1 MLDRILHVPTSY
13 FDTVPLGRIV
23 NRFSSDQNT
32 IDVMLP
38 RTLGTKYV
46 QIYINFLQE
55 WRWIQFWLQLQLS
68 LLLPLLRPSS

>member
-1 MLDRILHVPTSY
+1 MPTSY

-38 RTLGTKYV
+38 RTLGMAMDTILV
-46 QIYINFLQE
+46 SVSVIFVIASATPVFLIALISLRLNFYIFL
-55 WRWIQFWLQLQLS
+55 LT
-68 LLLPLLRPSS
+68 